1 MLRLSLFVLL
11 SLLLHLAGWQ
21 LLGAPA
27 QSPVERA
34 PAPQV
39 LRLGGLVQLA
49 PKPPASPPPASARA
63 LAPAQALPAS
73 KTDSASVAA
82 RKPRERAIERAPAP
96 ASVVAAPTPVV
107 AEAPITPAPSAAS
120 APSSALMA
128 AAAPTPAPTLA
139 SSPAQPIEV
148 LSHKPSFRQPPQP
161 PHYPAQARRRNQQGT
176 VLLEV
181 RLDERGQQRG
191 LAVLRSSGI
200 ASLDRAALE
209 AVAAWRF
216 NPQQQ
221 GGVAV
226 PSRVQIPIEFA
237 LTASR

>member
-1 MLRLSLFVLL
+1 MLRLSLFLLL

-21 LLGAPA
+21 LLDAPGVPPSEVA
-27 QSPVERA
+27 QA
-34 PAPQV
+34 QQV
-39 LRLGGLVQLA
+39 LRLGELVQLA
-49 PKPPASPPPASARA
+49 PAKPPASPPRI
-63 LAPAQALPAS
+63 LAPAQARPAP
-73 KTDSASVAA
+73 KADSAPLAA
-82 RKPRERAIERAPAP
+82 RKPRERVVERALRP
-96 ASVVAAPTPVV
+96 ASVVSATPAGPASPVDAPPSAA
-107 AEAPITPAPSAAS
+107 PAPSAA
-120 APSSALMA
+120 LA
-128 AAAPTPAPTLA
+128 AAVPEPAPVQA
-139 SSPAQPIEV
+139 ISPTQPIEV
-148 LSHKPSFRQPPQP
+148 LSHKPSFRRPPQP

>member
-1 MLRLSLFVLL
+1 MLRLSLFLLL

-21 LLGAPA
+21 LLGAPGVPPSEVA
-27 QSPVERA
+27 Q
-34 PAPQV
+34 APQV

-49 PKPPASPPPASARA
+49 PAEPPASPPRT
-63 LAPAQALPAS
+63 LAPAKARPAR
-73 KTDSASVAA
+73 KADSASVVA
-82 RKPRERAIERAPAP
+82 RKPRERAVERAPRP
-96 ASVVAAPTPVV
+96 ASVVAAPAAPASPV
-107 AEAPITPAPSAAS
+107 AAPPSAAPVPS
-120 APSSALMA
+120 AALA
-128 AAAPTPAPTLA
+128 AAADPEPAPVQA
-139 SSPAQPIEV
+139 ISPAQPVEV
-148 LSHKPSFRQPPQP
+148 LSHKPSFRRPPQP

-181 RLDERGQQRG
+181 RLDKRGQQRG

-216 NPQQQ
+216 NPQQHN
-221 GGVAV
+221 GVAV

>member
-1 MLRLSLFVLL
+1 MLRLSLFLLL

-21 LLGAPA
+21 LLDTPGVPPSEVA
-27 QSPVERA
+27 Q
-34 PAPQV
+34 APQV
-39 LRLGGLVQLA
+39 LRLAGLVQLA
-49 PKPPASPPPASARA
+49 PAEQPANPPRT
-63 LAPAQALPAS
+63 LAPAQARPAP
-73 KTDSASVAA
+73 KADSAPLAA
-82 RKPRERAIERAPAP
+82 RKPRERAVERAPRS
-96 ASVVAAPTPVV
+96 ASVVAATS
-107 AEAPITPAPSAAS
+107 AAPAPPAAL
-120 APSSALMA
+120 AA
-128 AAAPTPAPTLA
+128 AAAPAPVPTPAPIQAPA
-139 SSPAQPIEV
+139 STQPIEV
-148 LSHKPSFRQPPQP
+148 LSHKPSFRLPPQP

-209 AVAAWRF
+209 AVANWRF
-216 NPQQQ
+216 NPQQHN
-221 GGVAV
+221 GVAV

>member
-11 SLLLHLAGWQ
+11 SLLLHLAGWL
-21 LLGAPA
+21 LLGGPGVPPSEAAQAPK
-27 QSPVERA
+27 
-34 PAPQV
+34 V

-49 PKPPASPPPASARA
+49 PAPPANPQPV
-63 LAPAQALPAS
+63 LAPAQARPAA
-73 KTDSASVAA
+73 KADSAPVAA
-82 RKPRERAIERAPAP
+82 RKPRARSVEPAPATASVASTPVATPPAAAPAAPSTPVAAPPAP
-96 ASVVAAPTPVV
+96 ASTPASVQ
-107 AEAPITPAPSAAS
+107 APAPS
-120 APSSALMA
+120 
-128 AAAPTPAPTLA
+128 
-139 SSPAQPIEV
+139 QPIEV

-181 RLDERGQQRG
+181 RLDKHGQQRG